1 MSKKYNTKKKV
12 IILLGVIILLS
23 VVAAIKVKNKDSG
36 KDLETD
42 EVSRRTIIE
51 TVSASGRIFPETE
64 VKISSD
70 VSGEVVELSVE
81 EGDSVVTGQ
90 IIARID
96 PDNYLS
102 AVERGKA
109 NLDASK
115 SQLAISRAQIESS
128 RAQMEQIKAQ
138 LENAQSIHKRNE
150 KLKKDGVI
158 SDLEFEQSLSNL
170 RSLEANLRA
179 AQASIRSAEQ
189 NEQASAFAV
198 KNAEAALK
206 ELQTNLRRTTI
217 TAPTSG
223 IVSSL
228 SVEKGERVVGT
239 IQMAGTEMLRISN
252 LDTMEVQVEV
262 SESDIPKISIG
273 NEVEIKVDSYLN
285 RKFRGIVTKVANS
298 ASNINTLG
306 NQGLN
311 LNQVTNF
318 TVKIRIDRESYKD
331 LIRPDN
337 KYPFRPGMTASVDI
351 FTSKVENVLAV
362 PIQSVTV
369 REKDKV
375 KAKEQK
381 ERLTSDDF
389 EEVVFV
395 VDADTLKKTPV
406 ITGIQ
411 DDEYIEIKQG
421 LSENLKVVSGPY
433 SEISTG
439 LKGGEK
445 IKSKKKNHKSKE

>member
-1 MSKKYNTKKKV
+1 MAKKNNTKRTIWILVGILALVSV
-12 IILLGVIILLS
+12 IAVIKS
-23 VVAAIKVKNKDSG
+23 KNRQIG
-36 KDLETD
+36 KDVETE
-42 EVSRRTIIE
+42 EVIRRTIVE

-70 VSGEVVELSVE
+70 VSGEIVELYVE

-109 NLDASK
+109 NVDASK

-128 RAQMEQIKAQ
+128 KAQMEQIKAQ

-150 KLKKDGVI
+150 KLRKEGVI

-179 AQASIRSAEQ
+179 SQASIRSAEQ
-189 NEQASAFAV
+189 NEQASAFSV
-198 KNAEAALK
+198 KNAEAGLK

-252 LDTMEVQVEV
+252 LNTMEVQVEV

-273 NEVEIKVDSYLN
+273 DEVEIKVDAYLN
-285 RKFRGIVTKVANS
+285 RKFRGTVTKIANS
-298 ASNINTLG
+298 ASNINALG

-318 TVKIRIDRESYKD
+318 TIKIRIEQDSYKD
-331 LIRPDN
+331 LIRPGN

-351 FTSKVENVLAV
+351 FTSKAENVLAV

-369 REKDKV
+369 REKSTVESK
-375 KAKEQK
+375 KKK

-389 EEVVFV
+389 EEVVFIAE
-395 VDADTLKKTPV
+395 ADTLRKTAV
-406 ITGIQ
+406 VTGIQ
-411 DDEYIEIKQG
+411 DDEYIEIKEG
-421 LSENLKVVSGPY
+421 VTEGLKVVAGPY

-445 IKSKKKNHKSKE
+445 VNPKKLEKKKE